1 MHMIIRHLAVA
12 AASASMALTA
22 CTNGSSSR
30 DASAPAAPVPTA
42 STEARAPAE
51 ARRTRAAANTEPS
64 GPPLDQMSLAT
75 AVGKIGVP
83 VDVRYKVSGVVAKD
97 QPATVQLAF
106 VPRVA
111 GSNLRVEF
119 PETAGVAVDAGSGA
133 VWAEKAT
140 TSDVFRRNV
149 SVTPTAGDSG
159 EMRAIV
165 SMDFDGGRYFS
176 VFSIPVGAA
185 SETASPKR
193 PPKG

>member
-1 MHMIIRHLAVA
+1 
-12 AASASMALTA
+12 MA
-22 CTNGSSSR
+22 TNSE
-30 DASAPAAPVPTA
+30 T
-42 STEARAPAE
+42 
-51 ARRTRAAANTEPS
+51 S

-83 VDVRYKVSGVVAKD
+83 VDVRYKVSGVVTKD

-111 GSNLRVEF
+111 GSNLRIEF

-133 VWAEKAT
+133 VWVEKAT
-140 TSDVFRRNV
+140 TLDVFRRNV

-176 VFSIPVGAA
+176 VFSIPVGAV